1 MGQAGRMPAIH
12 RERALVKLT
21 RSLRLTGRRPDGYHL
36 IESEMVTLDFGDE
49 LEIEPLDTRWATS
62 PSAAARDSAPS
73 RAGLRRRYGERTTL
87 EVVDEVAWVGEGDG
101 FVVAV
106 SGETGV
112 AAVPGPPATGPQVS
126 VPTGADNLVVR
137 ALELAGRSARVRLVK
152 RVPPGA
158 GLGGGS
164 ADAAAVLRWA
174 GVTSPGIAARLGAD
188 VPFCV
193 AGGRALVSGIGEQI
207 EVLEP
212 DDVTYLCCTPSF
224 GVPTAL
230 VYRAFDELDP
240 PEGPG
245 SGQEEAVNDLER
257 AAIVV
262 EPRLA
267 VVRDLVA
274 SVTGAR
280 PVLAGSGSTWYV
292 ACDPADGTRLRSEL
306 AAAVVAEHGRAT
318 LTLGRTVGAFAL

>member
-1 MGQAGRMPAIH
+1 MPAIH
-12 RERALVKLT
+12 RERALAKLT
-21 RSLRLTGRRPDGYHL
+21 RSLRLTGRRADGYHL
-36 IESEMVTLDFGDE
+36 IASEMVTLDFGDE
-49 LEIEPLDTRWATS
+49 LEIEPIDTTWA
-62 PSAAARDSAPS
+62 RHS
-73 RAGLRRRYGERTTL
+73 RAAVRDATPSSSGLRRRAGVRTTL
-87 EVVDEVAWVGEGDG
+87 EVVDEVAWVGEGGG
-101 FVVAV
+101 FDVVP
-106 SGETGV
+106 SGETRM
-112 AAVPGPPATGPQVS
+112 AVVSGPSASGPPVS

-152 RVPPGA
+152 RIPPGA

-174 GVTSPGIAARLGAD
+174 GVTDPGLAARLGAD

-193 AGGRALVSGIGEQI
+193 AGGRALVTGIGEQI

-212 DDVTYLCCTPSF
+212 DDATYLCCTPAF

-230 VYRAFDELDP
+230 VYRAFDEL
-240 PEGPG
+240 EASGGPR

-257 AAIVV
+257 AAVAV

-292 ACDPADGTRLRSEL
+292 ACDPSNGARLHAEL
-306 AAAVVAEHGRAT
+306 TAAVVAERGRAT
-318 LTLGRTVGAFAL
+318 LTLGRTVGAFAR